1 MTRSRSRGRS
11 PSLPGLPGLLG
22 PSPKRRPIR
31 VADAIKV
38 EIAMLL
44 LQKVKDPRLTGV
56 TITQVEVTDDL
67 SCARIYYS
75 VLQEEKAADVA
86 KGLASAKGFFRSTL
100 AQSLQLRVVPELIFT
115 HDRAALEQQRLE
127 QLLQEIKDEDGSS
140 A

>member
-1 MTRSRSRGRS
+1 MARSRSRRRS
-11 PSLPGLPGLLG
+11 SAVLPGLVG
-22 PSPKRRPIR
+22 PAPKRRPIR

-44 LQKVKDPRLTGV
+44 LQKVKDPRLEGV
-56 TITQVEVTDDL
+56 SITRVEVTDDL

-75 VLQEEKAADVA
+75 VLDQEKAAPAA

-100 AQSLQLRVVPELIFT
+100 AQTLNLRAVPELIFT
-115 HDRAALEQQRLE
+115 PDRMAAEQQRLE
-127 QLLQEIKDEDGSS
+127 QLFQEIRDEDGAS